1 MVGDFSLFSFYFTL
15 SSKFSR
21 WKKNDFCNWKYIGLA
36 QKFMHVF
43 PLHGKTRM
51 NFWDNLVSI
60 TFSWEGEVRAALTV
74 SHRIPWTPS
83 ARPGPA
89 VASPCR
95 AEHPQPPGTEEQ
107 EGGREVSA

>member
-1 MVGDFSLFSFYFTL
+1 
-15 SSKFSR
+15 
-21 WKKNDFCNWKYIGLA
+21 
-36 QKFMHVF
+36 
-43 PLHGKTRM
+43 M

-74 SHRIPWTPS
+74 SHSLLWTAS

-89 VASPCR
+89 VASPR
-95 AEHPQPPGTEEQ
+95 GAEHPQPPGTEEQ